1 MKYSTTMM
9 MKMMMVRD
17 TKTIIEM
24 IRKVESDCCDGES

>member
-9 MKMMMVRD
+9 MKMVRD
-17 TKTIIEM
+17 MKTIIEM